1 MEVLLGTARRRWS
14 TTVLD
19 SDEHA
24 FRRCAEDVLDPA
36 WRRQRDRLCDV
47 LAPGF
52 SPDQSLSEYLD
63 ALLRSYVRQLVSVAA
78 RRASKRAWTLG
89 FPITAQTWETLALDE
104 FFEVTA
110 TGRTGGELQ
119 VVLPRFELLPTILDW
134 AREEL
139 LYLISSMEVSQFSPV
154 SPPTP
159 AEPTDLD
166 DPVLLLS
173 GA

>member
-1 MEVLLGTARRRWS
+1 MPSVGVPRMSSTRPGVGRGT
-14 TTVLD
+14 
-19 SDEHA
+19 
-24 FRRCAEDVLDPA
+24 
-36 WRRQRDRLCDV
+36 
-47 LAPGF
+47 GF
-52 SPDQSLSEYLD
+52 ATCSPQGFHPTSPSANLD

-166 DPVLLLS
+166 DPVLFLS